1 MNKDAYFEMCAM
13 MGTEPVEADIP
24 VELEDF
30 PTEVQQAF
38 SIYGKLRDDWDGMSG
53 TYMGKH
59 LEGIRDLFIILNV
72 PVEDHK
78 IMLELVEVIDRNRSK
93 SIADTKAAKAPQ
105 KPAHK

>member
-1 MNKDAYFEMCAM
+1 MTKDAYFEMCDM
-13 MGTEPVEADIP
+13 MKIAPTEADIP
-24 VELEDF
+24 IELDDF

-59 LEGIRDLFIILNV
+59 LEGIRDLFIILEV

-93 SIADTKAAKAPQ
+93 TIADTKEAKSS
-105 KPAHK
+105 KKSK